1 METFEP
7 VIVAFCCHYCAYTA
21 ADMAGSMRLS
31 YPANVNIVRVPCS
44 GKVDT
49 IHMMKGLEKG
59 ADGILVAG
67 CLEGDCHFKS
77 GNAKAARRVAF
88 VRQLLEEIGIEPQ
101 RLAMVTMSAGMG
113 TRFAQIAGEFTE
125 TIRKLGPNP
134 VNASKTNQAAA
145 GKVA

>member
-1 METFEP
+1 MENFEP

-31 YPANVNIVRVPCS
+31 YPANVKIVRVPCS

-49 IHMMKGLEKG
+49 IHMMKALEKG
-59 ADGILVAG
+59 ADGVMVAG

-77 GNAKAARRVAF
+77 GNTKAARRITF
-88 VRQLLEEIGIEPQ
+88 VKKLLEEIGIEAD
-101 RLAMVTMSAGMG
+101 RLAMFTMSAGMG
-113 TRFAQIAGEFTE
+113 TRFAQVAGEFTE
-125 TIRKLGPNP
+125 QIRKLGPNP
-134 VNASKTNQAAA
+134 VRAGLKARAAA